1 MWNQH
6 YDNQIDQWDTS
17 LEGDSHVYRSWIDKK
32 SGIKKWERQSYSINS
47 AGTTDCEENKTE

>member
-17 LEGDSHVYRSWIDKK
+17 LEGDSPVYTSWIDKK